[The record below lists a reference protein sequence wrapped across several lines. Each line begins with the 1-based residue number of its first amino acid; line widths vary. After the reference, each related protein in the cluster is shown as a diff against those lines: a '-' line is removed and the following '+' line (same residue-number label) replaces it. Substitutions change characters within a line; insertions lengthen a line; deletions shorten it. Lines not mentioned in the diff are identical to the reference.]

1 MRLLPELPPNFHAG
15 RIDSARVGPRREL
28 TLTLTGWFPIAG
40 SQWRRY
46 QNETWPVRFGGIENL
61 ATVRTFC
68 APAILGQRIGNRH
81 YAADEAAH
89 AHRLLFV
96 LSMYDED
103 AVLRIHCRNL
113 TASRVTTEV
122 SP

>member
-1 MRLLPELPPNFHAG
+1 MSPLPDLPHNFHEG

-28 TLTLTGWFPIAG
+28 TLTLTGYFPIAG

-46 QNETWPVRFGGIENL
+46 QIETWQVRFGGIENIE
-61 ATVRTFC
+61 TVRTFC
-68 APAILGQRIGNRH
+68 SRAILGRRIGSLRN
-81 YAADEAAH
+81 AEDEVSRAH
-89 AHRLLFV
+89 HLVFV
-96 LSMYDED
+96 LSMYDDD

-113 TASRVTTEV
+113 TALQNAPEA

>member
-1 MRLLPELPPNFHAG
+1 MSLLPELPHNFHEG

-28 TLTLTGWFPIAG
+28 TLTLTGYFPIAG

-46 QNETWPVRFGGIENL
+46 QIETWQVRFGGIENL
-61 ATVRTFC
+61 ETVRTFC
-68 APAILGQRIGNRH
+68 APAILGQRIGNLH
-81 YAADEAAH
+81 YADDEASH
-89 AHRLLFV
+89 AHRLVFV

-113 TASRVTTEV
+113 TASQVATEA